1 MTAIR
6 RIHARE
12 IIDSRGDPTVEVDVE
27 TDAGARGRAAVPSGA
42 STGAFEARDLRDGGA
57 AWHGRGVSRAVEH
70 VNGEIAGAVR
80 GLDVAD
86 LAGLDRALERLDGTA
101 GLHRLG
107 ANAVLGVSLAGA
119 RAAAAEAGVPLWQL
133 LGGPD
138 AVTLPVPLF
147 NLLNGGRHADNRV
160 PVQEFIVVPAGVA
173 SFSDALRLGSET
185 RAALGHLLHARG
197 MPTSVGDEGGFAP
210 HLTSPDEGLELLLAA
225 IEAAGHEPGRDA
237 WLALDC
243 AATEL
248 QDSGGYLLD
257 GDEPVSSEEAIG
269 LWADLCQRYPVVAL
283 EDPLGED
290 DWEGWRRLG
299 QRLGDAVRLVGDDL
313 FVTHPHRL
321 AEGIRLRLATAVI
334 VKPNQAGTLT
344 RTLDVVALAHANG
357 LATVMSHR
365 SGETED
371 TIIADLAVA
380 AGTAGLKAG
389 APCRSE
395 RLAKYNQLLRIEE
408 ALGDQAR
415 YAGRRLLTRSSC
427 EPSAR

>member
-6 RIHARE
+6 RIHARA
-12 IIDSRGDPTVEVDVE
+12 IIDSRGDPTVEVDIE
-27 TDAGARGRAAVPSGA
+27 TDAGACGRAAVPAGA
-42 STGAFEARDLRDGGA
+42 STGRFEARELRDGGA
-57 AWHGRGVSRAVEH
+57 AWRGRGVSRAIEN
-70 VNGEIAGAVR
+70 VNCEIADAVR

-86 LAGLDRALERLDGTA
+86 LDGLDGALERLDGTS

-107 ANAVLGVSLAGA
+107 ANAVLGVSLATA
-119 RAAAAEAGVPLWQL
+119 RAAAAEAGVPLWRL
-133 LGGPD
+133 LGGGD

-160 PVQEFIVVPAGVA
+160 PVQEFSVVPAGVA

-185 RAALGHLLHARG
+185 RAALGRLLRSRG
-197 MPTSVGDEGGFAP
+197 MSTSVGDEGGFAP
-210 HLTSPDEGLELLLAA
+210 RLSSPDEGLELLVAA
-225 IEAAGHEPGRDA
+225 IETAGYVPGGDA

-257 GDEPVSSEEAIG
+257 GDEPVTGEEAIS
-269 LWADLCQRYPVVAL
+269 LWVDLCTRFPVLAL

-290 DWEGWRRLG
+290 DWEAWRRLG
-299 QRLGDAVRLVGDDL
+299 QRVGDAVHLIGDDL
-313 FVTHPHRL
+313 LATHPHRL
-321 AEGIRLRLATAVI
+321 AEGIRLKLASAVI

-344 RTLDVVALAHANG
+344 RTLAVVELAHANG

-380 AGTAGLKAG
+380 SGAAGVKAG

-395 RLAKYNQLLRIEE
+395 RVAKYNQLLRIEE
-408 ALGDQAR
+408 ALGDAAR
-415 YAGRRLLTRSSC
+415 YAGRRLLT
-427 EPSAR
+427 PARREAVER